1 LFWSKIDLVW
11 GNFDGVLERLGQD
24 PEDLVPLTVGHM
36 ALGASMSA
44 FGRWVSHAEENLLA
58 TCAPATRTCPGPF
71 EHPR

>member
-58 TCAPATRTCPGPF
+58 HLRTGYAHLPRAF